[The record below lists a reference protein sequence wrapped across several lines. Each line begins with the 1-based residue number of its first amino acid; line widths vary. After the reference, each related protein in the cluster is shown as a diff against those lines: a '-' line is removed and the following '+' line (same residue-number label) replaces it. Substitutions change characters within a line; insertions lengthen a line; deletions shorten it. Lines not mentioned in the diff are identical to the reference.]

1 MAKRRVLLRPG
12 DPPEPRPPGADLPPI
27 NNSPRPGLVSIEPP
41 GGDADEQLM
50 RAPAQPSASKTRAR
64 RHMDRYDVIGLVI
77 VGLLVAVW
85 VVHFLLPTP
94 PPDNVPDLNRPSGTA
109 Q

>member
-1 MAKRRVLLRPG
+1 MAKRRVPLRPVE
-12 DPPEPRPPGADLPPI
+12 PPEPRPPGADLPPI
-27 NNSPRPGLVSIEPP
+27 NGSPRPGLISIKPS
-41 GGDADEQLM
+41 GGDADEQPM
-50 RAPAQPSASKTRAR
+50 REPEQPSTPKTRSR
-64 RHMDRYDVIGLVI
+64 RRMDKYDIIGAVI
-77 VGLLVAVW
+77 VGLLVALW